1 MNEHEKALPAGGPAK
16 LTQNAVKIYVI
27 SSRERLLLPLAFC
40 FCLLLVNTLLWS
52 GPTAGLTAAV
62 CVWYGLL
69 GLYLGRPLLNTWE
82 SRVLL
87 AVNLALAATLALG
100 SNWYFRAWNLL
111 ALLALLP
118 VHAIGLSGGQ
128 FLPWWRPS
136 MLWERLCLLL
146 WGLFG
151 HLGAAL
157 ATAWPQKKDGAARR
171 VLPLLLGAAGALALL
186 AVLVPV
192 LASADALFAAATADL
207 RAFVSLHF
215 TDAVWKA
222 LLASV
227 MTPFLFGLLY
237 SLRRPTPLKRTGAAA
252 RGGVDGLGFAIVLAA
267 VAALYLLFLGVQSAG
282 LFGGAEYLAQKG
294 LSYAEW
300 ARSGFFQMVGVTVV
314 NLTLLLAA
322 VQWSRREGGA
332 WRAVRL
338 LSALLTA
345 ESLLLLLSAAWR
357 MTLYVDVYGLSFK
370 RCMTYWGMGMMAAF
384 LLAAAWKVRRP
395 DFRFCRVVFP
405 LALAGWLV
413 INCVPVDYLVAKDQ
427 VDRYL
432 SGESGVLD
440 AEYLLYDLSYDTLS
454 QLERLDGD
462 MVCTAYGDWDAIG
475 TARLSILLE
484 QRRQEARTDCADWR
498 TWSLSGQP
506 GRRVRGPGMKRYLR
520 LAAWCLGLAL
530 AVTACGRAGRI
541 VLPEAAEVTAIRV
554 TAGDAVTLHTD
565 RDWIGEF
572 LQQAAEAVSTGM
584 ESVQDAPDQ
593 TGAVKVE
600 LGTGETPDWSVLY
613 VYEADGI
620 CCLEQPYTG
629 IYQGDEALWTVLAAD
644 AAPEGRNPQ

>member
-1 MNEHEKALPAGGPAK
+1 MSQFEQALPPGGPAK
-16 LTQNAVKIYVI
+16 PTPKAPIPLSITA
-27 SSRERLLLPLAFC
+27 RERALLPLTFLWCFLAEDTILWAWPHGLGIFASVLGWYGLLVLALGRRAFGGRNHLLLLGMNLALGASFAIGSNLYFRLWNFLALLLLLPLH
-40 FCLLLVNTLLWS
+40 
-52 GPTAGLTAAV
+52 
-62 CVWYGLL
+62 
-69 GLYLGRPLLNTWE
+69 
-82 SRVLL
+82 
-87 AVNLALAATLALG
+87 AL
-100 SNWYFRAWNLL
+100 S
-111 ALLALLP
+111 
-118 VHAIGLSGGQ
+118 LSGCCH
-128 FLPWWRPS
+128 LPWWRIG
-136 MLWERLCLLL
+136 MLGERFLLL
-146 WGLFG
+146 IWGLFS
-151 HLGAAL
+151 HLGAAWSAL
-157 ATAWPQKKDGAARR
+157 VPPKEHRSRR
-171 VLPLLLGAAGALALL
+171 LGAAVAGAVMALVL
-186 AVLVPV
+186 VVILVPV
-192 LASADALFAAATADL
+192 LSSADALFAAATADL

-282 LFGGAEYLAQKG
+282 LSGGAEYLAQKG

-498 TWSLSGQP
+498 TWSLSAWLAS
-506 GRRVRGPGMKRYLR
+506 RG
-520 LAAWCLGLAL
+520 
-530 AVTACGRAGRI
+530 
-541 VLPEAAEVTAIRV
+541 
-554 TAGDAVTLHTD
+554 
-565 RDWIGEF
+565 
-572 LQQAAEAVSTGM
+572 
-584 ESVQDAPDQ
+584 
-593 TGAVKVE
+593 GA
-600 LGTGETPDWSVLY
+600 
-613 VYEADGI
+613 
-620 CCLEQPYTG
+620 
-629 IYQGDEALWTVLAAD
+629 
-644 AAPEGRNPQ
+644 

>member
-52 GPTAGLTAAV
+52 GPTAGLTASV

-69 GLYLGRPLLNTWE
+69 GLYLGRTLLNTWE

-111 ALLALLP
+111 ALLA
-118 VHAIGLSGGQ
+118 
-128 FLPWWRPS
+128 
-136 MLWERLCLLL
+136 
-146 WGLFG
+146 
-151 HLGAAL
+151 
-157 ATAWPQKKDGAARR
+157 
-171 VLPLLLGAAGALALL
+171 
-186 AVLVPV
+186 LVPV

-498 TWSLSGQP
+498 TWSLSAW
-506 GRRVRGPGMKRYLR
+506 
-520 LAAWCLGLAL
+520 LAS
-530 AVTACGRAGRI
+530 R
-541 VLPEAAEVTAIRV
+541 
-554 TAGDAVTLHTD
+554 GDA
-565 RDWIGEF
+565 
-572 LQQAAEAVSTGM
+572 
-584 ESVQDAPDQ
+584 
-593 TGAVKVE
+593 
-600 LGTGETPDWSVLY
+600 
-613 VYEADGI
+613 
-620 CCLEQPYTG
+620 
-629 IYQGDEALWTVLAAD
+629 
-644 AAPEGRNPQ
+644 

>member
-69 GLYLGRPLLNTWE
+69 GLYLGRTLLNTWE

-237 SLRRPTPLKRTGAAA
+237 SLRRPTPLKRTRAAA

-282 LFGGAEYLAQKG
+282 LSGGAEYLAQKG

-498 TWSLSGQP
+498 TWSLSAWLAS
-506 GRRVRGPGMKRYLR
+506 RG
-520 LAAWCLGLAL
+520 
-530 AVTACGRAGRI
+530 
-541 VLPEAAEVTAIRV
+541 
-554 TAGDAVTLHTD
+554 
-565 RDWIGEF
+565 
-572 LQQAAEAVSTGM
+572 
-584 ESVQDAPDQ
+584 
-593 TGAVKVE
+593 GA
-600 LGTGETPDWSVLY
+600 
-613 VYEADGI
+613 
-620 CCLEQPYTG
+620 
-629 IYQGDEALWTVLAAD
+629 
-644 AAPEGRNPQ
+644 

>member
-16 LTQNAVKIYVI
+16 PTQNAVKIYVI

-52 GPTAGLTAAV
+52 GPTAGLTASV

-69 GLYLGRPLLNTWE
+69 GLYLGRTLLNTWE

-252 RGGVDGLGFAIVLAA
+252 RGGGDGLGFAIVLAA

-498 TWSLSGQP
+498 TWSLSAWLAS
-506 GRRVRGPGMKRYLR
+506 RG
-520 LAAWCLGLAL
+520 
-530 AVTACGRAGRI
+530 
-541 VLPEAAEVTAIRV
+541 
-554 TAGDAVTLHTD
+554 
-565 RDWIGEF
+565 
-572 LQQAAEAVSTGM
+572 
-584 ESVQDAPDQ
+584 
-593 TGAVKVE
+593 GA
-600 LGTGETPDWSVLY
+600 
-613 VYEADGI
+613 
-620 CCLEQPYTG
+620 
-629 IYQGDEALWTVLAAD
+629 
-644 AAPEGRNPQ
+644 

>member
-16 LTQNAVKIYVI
+16 PTQNAVKIYVI

-370 RCMTYWGMGMMAAF
+370 RCMTYWGMGMMSAF

-440 AEYLLYDLSYDTLS
+440 AEYLLYDLSNDTRPS
-454 QLERLDGD
+454 WSGWTE
-462 MVCTAYGDWDAIG
+462 
-475 TARLSILLE
+475 
-484 QRRQEARTDCADWR
+484 
-498 TWSLSGQP
+498 TWSAQRMGTGTPSVRPACPSYWNSG
-506 GRRVRGPGMKRYLR
+506 GRRPEQTAPTGGPGASRPGWPAGAARKGAGHEALSAAGRLVPGACAGRNSLR
-520 LAAWCLGLAL
+520 QGGPDRPPGGGGGHCHPGNGRRCGDAPHGPGLDRRISPTSGRGRLHRHGERA
-530 AVTACGRAGRI
+530 GRAGPNRCGKGGAGHRRDAGLERS
-541 VLPEAAEVTAIRV
+541 VRLRGGRHLLFGAALYGHLPGGR
-554 TAGDAVTLHTD
+554 GTLD
-565 RDWIGEF
+565 SSG
-572 LQQAAEAVSTGM
+572 G
-584 ESVQDAPDQ
+584 
-593 TGAVKVE
+593 
-600 LGTGETPDWSVLY
+600 
-613 VYEADGI
+613 
-620 CCLEQPYTG
+620 
-629 IYQGDEALWTVLAAD
+629 
-644 AAPEGRNPQ
+644 

>member
-1 MNEHEKALPAGGPAK
+1 M
-16 LTQNAVKIYVI
+16 
-27 SSRERLLLPLAFC
+27 
-40 FCLLLVNTLLWS
+40 
-52 GPTAGLTAAV
+52 
-62 CVWYGLL
+62 
-69 GLYLGRPLLNTWE
+69 
-82 SRVLL
+82 
-87 AVNLALAATLALG
+87 
-100 SNWYFRAWNLL
+100 
-111 ALLALLP
+111 
-118 VHAIGLSGGQ
+118 
-128 FLPWWRPS
+128 
-136 MLWERLCLLL
+136 
-146 WGLFG
+146 
-151 HLGAAL
+151 
-157 ATAWPQKKDGAARR
+157 
-171 VLPLLLGAAGALALL
+171 
-186 AVLVPV
+186 
-192 LASADALFAAATADL
+192 
-207 RAFVSLHF
+207 
-215 TDAVWKA
+215 
-222 LLASV
+222 
-227 MTPFLFGLLY
+227 
-237 SLRRPTPLKRTGAAA
+237 
-252 RGGVDGLGFAIVLAA
+252 
-267 VAALYLLFLGVQSAG
+267 
-282 LFGGAEYLAQKG
+282 
-294 LSYAEW
+294 
-300 ARSGFFQMVGVTVV
+300 
-314 NLTLLLAA
+314 
-322 VQWSRREGGA
+322 
-332 WRAVRL
+332 
-338 LSALLTA
+338 
-345 ESLLLLLSAAWR
+345 
-357 MTLYVDVYGLSFK
+357 
-370 RCMTYWGMGMMAAF
+370 
-384 LLAAAWKVRRP
+384 
-395 DFRFCRVVFP
+395 
-405 LALAGWLV
+405 
-413 INCVPVDYLVAKDQ
+413 PVDYLVAKDQ

-498 TWSLSGQP
+498 TWSLSAWAGQP

>member
-1 MNEHEKALPAGGPAK
+1 
-16 LTQNAVKIYVI
+16 
-27 SSRERLLLPLAFC
+27 
-40 FCLLLVNTLLWS
+40 
-52 GPTAGLTAAV
+52 
-62 CVWYGLL
+62 VWEQ
-69 GLYLGRPLLNTWE
+69 GRPLAEVIWSCVAGCVVRQPELTDIMSGGGLASMVNGMCIVLFSCASSGILNGAELLEPVKKRLERIARRTDLYVATAVVSVTSAALLCNQSIALVLTGQTMEE
-82 SRVLL
+82 SFRRSGKDGILL
-87 AVNLALAATLALG
+87 SQALG
-100 SNWYFRAWNLL
+100 N
-111 ALLALLP
+111 
-118 VHAIGLSGGQ
+118 
-128 FLPWWRPS
+128 
-136 MLWERLCLLL
+136 
-146 WGLFG
+146 
-151 HLGAAL
+151 
-157 ATAWPQKKDGAARR
+157 T
-171 VLPLLLGAAGALALL
+171 
-186 AVLVPV
+186 
-192 LASADALFAAATADL
+192 
-207 RAFVSLHF
+207 
-215 TDAVWKA
+215 
-222 LLASV
+222 
-227 MTPFLFGLLY
+227 
-237 SLRRPTPLKRTGAAA
+237 
-252 RGGVDGLGFAIVLAA
+252 AIVLAA

-498 TWSLSGQP
+498 TWSLSAWLAS
-506 GRRVRGPGMKRYLR
+506 RG
-520 LAAWCLGLAL
+520 
-530 AVTACGRAGRI
+530 
-541 VLPEAAEVTAIRV
+541 
-554 TAGDAVTLHTD
+554 
-565 RDWIGEF
+565 
-572 LQQAAEAVSTGM
+572 
-584 ESVQDAPDQ
+584 
-593 TGAVKVE
+593 GA
-600 LGTGETPDWSVLY
+600 
-613 VYEADGI
+613 
-620 CCLEQPYTG
+620 
-629 IYQGDEALWTVLAAD
+629 
-644 AAPEGRNPQ
+644 

>member
-1 MNEHEKALPAGGPAK
+1 M
-16 LTQNAVKIYVI
+16 
-27 SSRERLLLPLAFC
+27 
-40 FCLLLVNTLLWS
+40 
-52 GPTAGLTAAV
+52 
-62 CVWYGLL
+62 
-69 GLYLGRPLLNTWE
+69 
-82 SRVLL
+82 
-87 AVNLALAATLALG
+87 
-100 SNWYFRAWNLL
+100 
-111 ALLALLP
+111 
-118 VHAIGLSGGQ
+118 
-128 FLPWWRPS
+128 
-136 MLWERLCLLL
+136 
-146 WGLFG
+146 
-151 HLGAAL
+151 
-157 ATAWPQKKDGAARR
+157 
-171 VLPLLLGAAGALALL
+171 
-186 AVLVPV
+186 
-192 LASADALFAAATADL
+192 
-207 RAFVSLHF
+207 
-215 TDAVWKA
+215 
-222 LLASV
+222 
-227 MTPFLFGLLY
+227 
-237 SLRRPTPLKRTGAAA
+237 
-252 RGGVDGLGFAIVLAA
+252 
-267 VAALYLLFLGVQSAG
+267 AALYLLFLGVQSAG

-498 TWSLSGQP
+498 TWSLSAWLAS
-506 GRRVRGPGMKRYLR
+506 RG
-520 LAAWCLGLAL
+520 
-530 AVTACGRAGRI
+530 
-541 VLPEAAEVTAIRV
+541 
-554 TAGDAVTLHTD
+554 
-565 RDWIGEF
+565 
-572 LQQAAEAVSTGM
+572 
-584 ESVQDAPDQ
+584 
-593 TGAVKVE
+593 GA
-600 LGTGETPDWSVLY
+600 
-613 VYEADGI
+613 
-620 CCLEQPYTG
+620 
-629 IYQGDEALWTVLAAD
+629 
-644 AAPEGRNPQ
+644 

>member
-52 GPTAGLTAAV
+52 GPTAGLTASV

-69 GLYLGRPLLNTWE
+69 GLYLGRTLLNTWE

-322 VQWSRREGGA
+322 VQCSRREGGA

-498 TWSLSGQP
+498 TWSLSAW
-506 GRRVRGPGMKRYLR
+506 
-520 LAAWCLGLAL
+520 LAS
-530 AVTACGRAGRI
+530 RI